1 MTGEGGREGRRK
13 DHLAF
18 LRLSAWGS
26 DSGTGLRWSHTRRS
40 PTCVVEEGGDEGAVL
55 EEGVAGGD
63 IFKET
68 LLEQRILEHHRP
80 HLQVHESGQEIEGDD
95 WSKTLAFRL
104 RCFHHQRLSF

>member
-1 MTGEGGREGRRK
+1 MKRMDRLG
-13 DHLAF
+13 F
-18 LRLSAWGS
+18 LCLSACGS
-26 DSGTGLRWSHTRRS
+26 DCGTAALSPLVRHTLS

-80 HLQVHESGQEIEGDD
+80 HLQVHESGHAIEENVV
-95 WSKTLAFRL
+95 FCL
-104 RCFHHQRLSF
+104 RWFPY

>member
-1 MTGEGGREGRRK
+1 MVLNVGQKPR
-13 DHLAF
+13 
-18 LRLSAWGS
+18 
-26 DSGTGLRWSHTRRS
+26 LRWSDARLS

-80 HLQVHESGQEIEGDD
+80 HLQVHESGHDIEGNNS
-95 WSKTLAFRL
+95 SKMVFCL
-104 RCFHHQRLSF
+104 R